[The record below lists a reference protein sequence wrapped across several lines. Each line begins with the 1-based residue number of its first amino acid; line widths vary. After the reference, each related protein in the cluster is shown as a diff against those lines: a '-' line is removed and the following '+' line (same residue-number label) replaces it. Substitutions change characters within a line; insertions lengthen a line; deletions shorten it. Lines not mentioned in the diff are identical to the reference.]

1 MLLVCPVVIQAQQI
15 NIDSLFQE
23 SSHLKNDTL
32 KMVYLRTI
40 SRIYAELNP
49 DSAYYYSEKVLQLAR
64 QMNFKV
70 DETSALREM
79 GYALLNRSNYPRSLK
94 TILSA
99 LAVAENPESEKVV
112 LVGEFPGDDPICHR
126 KASPHLQRLSEIS
139 FIHQVMGVLYANS
152 NNYEKSKY
160 HHLLARQYAEQ
171 SGNIPLLS
179 IINLTLNR
187 VYLNLK
193 NTDSAMISITG
204 TMAVFC

>member
-15 NIDSLFQE
+15 NIDSLVQE

-99 LAVAENPESEKVV
+99 LAIVENPESEKVV

-139 FIHQVMGVLYANS
+139 FIHQIMGVLYANS
-152 NNYEKSKY
+152 NNYEKSQIPSSLGQAICGTIRKY
-160 HHLLARQYAEQ
+160 SFVKHH
-171 SGNIPLLS
+171 
-179 IINLTLNR
+179 
-187 VYLNLK
+187 
-193 NTDSAMISITG
+193 
-204 TMAVFC
+204 